1 MQIDFVNE
9 AIGKDQLR
17 GILAEVLDVDEE
29 RIKNE
34 TNFAKDL
41 GIDSLMALEVVVAL
55 EKKYQ
60 IKITEK
66 ELPELATLNDVY
78 ALLKRKNG

>member
-9 AIGKDQLR
+9 TIGKDQLR
-17 GILAEVLDVDEE
+17 SILAEVLDVDEV
-29 RIKNE
+29 RIKDK
-34 TNFAKDL
+34 TNFAEDL
-41 GIDSLMALEVVVAL
+41 GVDSLMALEVVVAL